1 MNKLNKKRLLYIAYF
16 YPPLGGP
23 GVQRPIKTIKYLS
36 LKGWVVDVLT
46 VNDIQF
52 HSYDYKLLD
61 ESKADNIYRTSSLDV
76 MSIYKKII
84 KVISKFKTSN
94 DNPKNRKNID
104 KVYFKTPE
112 KFKKII
118 RGIFPIDDK
127 IGWLPYAYLKAI
139 DLCRR
144 KRYDAIF
151 ATMGPYTSGLLALKI
166 HNKLNIPFFIDYR
179 DHWTLNAYP
188 QYSLSLLKKKA
199 QMYEKLLL
207 RKSLGVSVVGSLM
220 KDKLCQYFGQ
230 DLKNKIEVVYNGY
243 DEDDFTFSTHLHT
256 TDKKIIRYV
265 GNFYGYRTVNYFIKA
280 LCMLQKNN
288 QLPENIIF
296 EFVGNYYIESLNEL
310 NKQQL
315 KQFINVIPQVNHK
328 KAVDL
333 IQSADAL
340 LLFIPSI
347 NSDDVIPGKIFEY
360 MRAKKPILSMIPAN
374 GEPAMI
380 LKQAGHKY
388 FCAMEDVDSIEKNLK
403 CLISSLSIEV
413 EQDLGFNDEVINNFS
428 RENQSYKL
436 EKFISKQFESL
447 NKIV

>member
-403 CLISSLSIEV
+403 CLISSLSVEV

-436 EKFISKQFESL
+436 EKFISKHLEPL
-447 NKIV
+447 NK

>member
-84 KVISKFKTSN
+84 KIISKFKISN
-94 DNPKNRKNID
+94 NNPKNRKNND

-127 IGWLPYAYLKAI
+127 IGWLPYAYFKAI

-166 HNKLNIPFFIDYR
+166 HNKLKIPFFIDYR

-188 QYSLSLLKKKA
+188 QYSLSLLKKNA

-380 LKQAGHKY
+380 LRQAGHKY
-388 FCAMEDVDSIEKNLK
+388 FCAMEDVDSIVNNLK
-403 CLISSLSIEV
+403 CLISSLSVEV

>member
-280 LCMLQKNN
+280 LCILLKNN

-380 LKQAGHKY
+380 LRQAGHKY
-388 FCAMEDVDSIEKNLK
+388 FCAMEDVDSIVNNLK
-403 CLISSLSIEV
+403 CLISSLSVEV

>member
-380 LKQAGHKY
+380 LRQAGHKY
-388 FCAMEDVDSIEKNLK
+388 FCAMEDVDSIVNNLK
-403 CLISSLSIEV
+403 CLISSLSVEV